1 MLFSSCNSFVNLT
14 LNDSQLPS
22 SNDVLIFNSVNC
34 HADSISIITNCTFL
48 LAIISVIL
56 FKKLSII
63 WKRQSNLSFKESLKK
78 RRKSVTFDDE
88 NNVINLN
95 LKQNQNELN
104 DCQSKND
111 YLFIKHLS
119 FTLLLTCHLT
129 ILIELLLLN
138 SAFEQ
143 LIIYLIYLIC
153 DLILFIPFKGQYC
166 HQDDQVDHLQVDHL
180 QVDHHHVNYNQ
191 VDYKQRYKHNYLI
204 SDLFLLIYYPICL
217 CWSVTKLIVIVAL
230 ATESYYV
237 LVRFYLLF
245 LSPIIYLILIFE
257 QLYYLVSESF

>member
-14 LNDSQLPS
+14 FNDSQLAS

-48 LAIISVIL
+48 LVLISVIL

-63 WKRQSNLSFKESLKK
+63 WKRQSNFSFKESLKK

-95 LKQNQNELN
+95 LKLNQNELN

-111 YLFIKHLS
+111 YPLIKQLS

-129 ILIELLLLN
+129 ISTELLLLN

-143 LIIYLIYLIC
+143 LIIYLIYSIC
-153 DLILFIPFKGQYC
+153 DLILFIPFKGQC
-166 HQDDQVDHLQVDHL
+166 CDQDDQVDH
-180 QVDHHHVNYNQ
+180 HHVDYNQ
-191 VDYKQRYKHNYLI
+191 VDYKQRYKHNY
-204 SDLFLLIYYPICL
+204 DLFLLIYYPICL

-237 LVRFYLLF
+237 LLRFYLLF
-245 LSPIIYLILIFE
+245 LSSIIYLILIFE
-257 QLYYLVSESF
+257 QLYYLVSESFSLFKRC

>member
-22 SNDVLIFNSVNC
+22 SNDALIFNSVNC

-48 LAIISVIL
+48 LVIISVIL
-56 FKKLSII
+56 FEKLSII

-111 YLFIKHLS
+111 YPFIKQLS

-138 SAFEQ
+138 STFEQ
-143 LIIYLIYLIC
+143 LIIYLIYSIC
-153 DLILFIPFKGQYC
+153 DLILFIPFKGQCC
-166 HQDDQVDHLQVDHL
+166 HQDDQVDHLQVDH
-180 QVDHHHVNYNQ
+180 HHVDNNQ

-230 ATESYYV
+230 VTESYYV

-245 LSPIIYLILIFE
+245 LSSIIYLILIFE